1 MFEQT
6 ESSFFFIFFF
16 QAKSATVAIDVV
28 LHQSSSLQKK
38 SKGDCKLS
46 NWSSLQVVSTLPEGQ
61 VYGLQEDSRIIGL
74 IYTTKMN
81 KMKR

>member
-1 MFEQT
+1 MITFLKGRCRCARNARNTWLLSVVMSLDILVVLHNTHCVRTDRKEL
-6 ESSFFFIFFF
+6 FLYFFF

-46 NWSSLQVVSTLPEGQ
+46 N
-61 VYGLQEDSRIIGL
+61 
-74 IYTTKMN
+74 
-81 KMKR
+81 